1 MKKYFIQMLC
11 NKTEHTSDFLSLIKF
26 CSFLKAIYTT
36 EEALGRDGNIFYC
49 PPKLGP
55 IL

>member
-1 MKKYFIQMLC
+1 
-11 NKTEHTSDFLSLIKF
+11 
-26 CSFLKAIYTT
+26 LKAIYTT

-55 IL
+55 ILWISLPRLSDFIAFCLVPFDSVQFLLL